1 MFINPIVVL
10 PDSTF
15 NDLSHTETV
24 AATVKKYEQK
34 SEWQCAYSSS
44 SGSFFRAFFTIH
56 WKASSTFVPS
66 LADVS
71 KYGIFPFEAHHA
83 FAFFSET

>member
-1 MFINPIVVL
+1 M
-10 PDSTF
+10 S
-15 NDLSHTETV
+15 
-24 AATVKKYEQK
+24 KYAKLGEP
-34 SEWQCAYSSS
+34 QCAYSSS

-66 LADVS
+66 FADVS
-71 KYGIFPFEAHHA
+71 KYGMFPLEAHHA